1 MLYLAEV
8 QKQKGGLLGG
18 GSKTELKLLA
28 CQRTDQNWSNVSE
41 EVIAAEDANKLND
54 GALVLVELNPQRQVQ
69 RIQEAGRPLVNILQN
84 FSRQVEKFKL
94 KEEEID
100 QWKESLTFQAQ
111 ELNRR
116 EMEMEARA
124 EQLQQMD
131 DDFQRLEAEKQE
143 LDTSKQEIERLREEF
158 ERNRQELEGAWEHL
172 RGEQRRLEEHQ
183 AEFQQG
189 NVLDEEQSRVLREL
203 LDRLSNQVAPTETVR
218 EHLNFAL
225 EMVES
230 QQATLNPRWQ
240 ELESLRT
247 TATQQQAE
255 IDQLEQTKCDR
266 QSEWQQAQNAL
277 EQQTAELKIN
287 TTSLT
292 TKLECARML
301 HVQLQHQEDLHQQ
314 IEFLV
319 AISSDVVLG
328 EQVNVEALEKMSLQ
342 ELQQTVQDLHEK
354 LQIDS
359 SFVHEQEVELKFKQD
374 FIDELQN
381 KLNQASD
388 NDHINLEMELADEK
402 DLYQMLNETLV
413 GQRRSL
419 LHRQE
424 SFKQHQVVLHRR
436 QGHSENEDE
445 YKIDL
450 VPILRQFEAQQQQQS
465 KELQNLEREIEE
477 IRSQIELAEKTFN
490 NQIQFTEQKRQE
502 LKVLEENL
510 QSLRIATAEYWAKV
524 NVYQETLQPTQ
535 DSLDGLRHK
544 LQAIAESLATVQETG
559 DYQLQT
565 ITQMRQTILSLIQ
578 PQLLAC

>member
-18 GSKTELKLLA
+18 GSKAELKLLA

-41 EVIAAEDANKLND
+41 EVIAAEDASKLND

-69 RIQEAGRPLVNILQN
+69 RIQEAGRPLVNILQS

-143 LDTSKQEIERLREEF
+143 VDTSKQQVERLREEF
-158 ERNRQELEGAWEHL
+158 ERNRHELEGAWEHL
-172 RGEQRRLEEHQ
+172 RGEQRRLQEHQ

-189 NVLDEEQSRVLREL
+189 NVLDEELCLV
-203 LDRLSNQVAPTETVR
+203 LSNLLVSLRSQVAPIETVR
-218 EHLNFAL
+218 EHLNFADG
-225 EMVES
+225 MVES
-230 QQATLNPRWQ
+230 QQATLNPHWQ
-240 ELESLRT
+240 QLESLRSA
-247 TATQQQAE
+247 ATQHQEE
-255 IDQLEQTKCDR
+255 IDQLEQTKCSS
-266 QSEWQQAQNAL
+266 QIEWQQAQNAVL
-277 EQQTAELKIN
+277 QQTADLKIHR
-287 TTSLT
+287 TSLVS
-292 TKLECARML
+292 KQECARML
-301 HVQLQHQEDLHQQ
+301 KQQLQHQEDLHQQ

-319 AISSDVVLG
+319 AISGDVVFG
-328 EQVNVEALEKMSLQ
+328 EQVNVEALEKMPLE

-374 FIDELQN
+374 TIDELQN

-419 LHRQE
+419 LERHE
-424 SFKQHQVVLHRR
+424 SFKQHQAVLHRR
-436 QGHSENEDE
+436 QGQSANEDDQ
-445 YKIDL
+445 KIDL
-450 VPILRQFEAQQQQQS
+450 VPILRQMEAQQQQQS
-465 KELQNLEREIEE
+465 EELQNLEREIEE
-477 IRSQIELAEKTFN
+477 IRSQIELAEKTLN
-490 NQIQFTEQKRQE
+490 NQIQEQEQKQQE
-502 LKVLEENL
+502 LKVLSENL
-510 QSLRIATAEYWAKV
+510 QLLRIATAEYSAKV
-524 NVYQETLQPTQ
+524 NVYQETLQPIQ

-544 LQAIAESLATVQETG
+544 LQAIADSLTTVQETG

-565 ITQMRQTILSLIQ
+565 ITQMHQTILSLIQ
-578 PQLLAC
+578 PELLAS

>member
-1 MLYLAEV
+1 VLYLAEV

-41 EVIAAEDANKLND
+41 EVIAAEDGSKLND

-116 EMEMEARA
+116 EMEMETRA

-131 DDFQRLEAEKQE
+131 DDFQHLEAEKQE
-143 LDTSKQEIERLREEF
+143 VDTSKQEIERLREEY

-189 NVLDEEQSRVLREL
+189 NVLDEEQSRVLSEL
-203 LDRLSNQVAPTETVR
+203 LDRLSNQVAPTQTVR

-230 QQATLNPRWQ
+230 QQATLNPHWQ

-247 TATQQQAE
+247 AATQQQGE

-266 QSEWQQAQNAL
+266 QTEWQQAQNTL

-301 HVQLQHQEDLHQQ
+301 QQQLQHQEDLHQQ

-319 AISSDVVLG
+319 AISSDIVLG

-342 ELQQTVQDLHEK
+342 EVQQTVQDLHEK

-374 FIDELQN
+374 VIDELQN

-388 NDHINLEMELADEK
+388 DDHINLEMELADEK

-419 LHRQE
+419 LERQE
-424 SFKQHQVVLHRR
+424 SFKQHQAVLHRR
-436 QGHSENEDE
+436 QGHSDNEDE

-450 VPILRQFEAQQQQQS
+450 VPILRQLEAQEQQQS

-477 IRSQIELAEKTFN
+477 IRSQIELAEKTFS
-490 NQIQFTEQKRQE
+490 NQINFAEEKHQE

-544 LQAIAESLATVQETG
+544 LQGIAESLATVQETG

-578 PQLLAC
+578 PQLLAS

>member
-18 GSKTELKLLA
+18 GSKAELKLLA

-41 EVIAAEDANKLND
+41 EVIAAEDASKLND

-143 LDTSKQEIERLREEF
+143 VDTSKQEIERLREEF

-172 RGEQRRLEEHQ
+172 RGEQRRLQEHQ

-189 NVLDEEQSRVLREL
+189 NVLDEEQSRVLSEL
-203 LDRLSNQVAPTETVR
+203 LESLRSQVAPIETVR
-218 EHLNFAL
+218 EHLNFADG
-225 EMVES
+225 MVES
-230 QQATLNPRWQ
+230 QQATLNPHWQ
-240 ELESLRT
+240 QLESLRSA
-247 TATQQQAE
+247 ATQHQAE
-255 IDQLEQTKCDR
+255 IDQLEQTKCHR
-266 QSEWQQAQNAL
+266 QIECQQAQNAVL
-277 EQQTAELKIN
+277 QQTADLKMN
-287 TTSLT
+287 TASLVS
-292 TKLECARML
+292 KQECARML
-301 HVQLQHQEDLHQQ
+301 KQQLQHQEDLHQQ

-319 AISSDVVLG
+319 AISGDVVFG
-328 EQVNVEALEKMSLQ
+328 EQVNVEALEKMPLE

-374 FIDELQN
+374 TIDELQN

-419 LHRQE
+419 LERHE
-424 SFKQHQVVLHRR
+424 SFKQHQAVLHRR
-436 QGHSENEDE
+436 QGQSANQDDQ
-445 YKIDL
+445 KIDL
-450 VPILRQFEAQQQQQS
+450 VPILRQMEAQQQQQS
-465 KELQNLEREIEE
+465 EELQNLEREIEE
-477 IRSQIELAEKTFN
+477 IRSQIELAEKTLN
-490 NQIQFTEQKRQE
+490 NQIQEQEQKQQE
-502 LKVLEENL
+502 LKVLSENL
-510 QSLRIATAEYWAKV
+510 QLLRIATAEYSAKV
-524 NVYQETLQPTQ
+524 NVYQETLQPIQ

-544 LQAIAESLATVQETG
+544 LQAIAESLTTVQETG

-578 PQLLAC
+578 PQLLAS

>member
-18 GSKTELKLLA
+18 GSKAELKLLA

-41 EVIAAEDANKLND
+41 EVIAAEDASKLND

-143 LDTSKQEIERLREEF
+143 VDTSIQEIERLREEF
-158 ERNRQELEGAWEHL
+158 ERNRHELEGAWEHL
-172 RGEQRRLEEHQ
+172 RGEQRRLQEHQ

-189 NVLDEEQSRVLREL
+189 NVLDEEQSRVLSEL
-203 LDRLSNQVAPTETVR
+203 LDRLKSQVAPIETVR
-218 EHLNFAL
+218 EDLNFADG
-225 EMVES
+225 MVES
-230 QQATLNPRWQ
+230 QQATLNPHWQ
-240 ELESLRT
+240 QLESLRT
-247 TATQQQAE
+247 AATQQQAE

-266 QSEWQQAQNAL
+266 QIEWQQVQNAVL
-277 EQQTAELKIN
+277 QHTAELKIY
-287 TTSLT
+287 TTSLVN
-292 TKLECARML
+292 KQECARML
-301 HVQLQHQEDLHQQ
+301 QQQLQHQEDLHQQ

-319 AISSDVVLG
+319 AISGDVVFG
-328 EQVNVEALEKMSLQ
+328 EQVDVEALEKMPLE

-374 FIDELQN
+374 TIDELQN
-381 KLNQASD
+381 NLNQASD
-388 NDHINLEMELADEK
+388 NDHMNLEMELADEK

-419 LHRQE
+419 LERHE
-424 SFKQHQVVLHRR
+424 SFKQYQAVLHRR
-436 QGHSENEDE
+436 QGQSNEDE
-445 YKIDL
+445 QKIDL
-450 VPILRQFEAQQQQQS
+450 VPILRQMEAQQQQQS
-465 KELQNLEREIEE
+465 EELQNLEREIEE
-477 IRSQIELAEKTFN
+477 IRSHIELAEGTLN
-490 NQIQFTEQKRQE
+490 NQIQEQEQKHQE
-502 LKVLEENL
+502 LKVLEEKL
-510 QSLRIATAEYWAKV
+510 QLLRIATAEYWAKV
-524 NVYQETLQPTQ
+524 NVYQETLQPIQ

-544 LQAIAESLATVQETG
+544 LQSMAESLTTVQQTG

-578 PQLLAC
+578 PELLAS

>member
-18 GSKTELKLLA
+18 GSKAELKLLA

-41 EVIAAEDANKLND
+41 EVIAAEDASKLND

-143 LDTSKQEIERLREEF
+143 VDTSKQEIERLREEF

-172 RGEQRRLEEHQ
+172 RGEQRRLQEHQ

-189 NVLDEEQSRVLREL
+189 NVLDEEQSRVLSEL
-203 LDRLSNQVAPTETVR
+203 LESLRSQVAPIETVR
-218 EHLNFAL
+218 EHLNFADG
-225 EMVES
+225 MVES
-230 QQATLNPRWQ
+230 QQATLNPHWQ
-240 ELESLRT
+240 QLESLRSA
-247 TATQQQAE
+247 ATQHQAE

-266 QSEWQQAQNAL
+266 QIEWQQAQNAVL
-277 EQQTAELKIN
+277 QQTADLKMN
-287 TTSLT
+287 TASLAS
-292 TKLECARML
+292 KQECARML
-301 HVQLQHQEDLHQQ
+301 KQQLQHQEDLHQQ

-319 AISSDVVLG
+319 AISGDVVFG
-328 EQVNVEALEKMSLQ
+328 EQVNVEALEKMPLE

-374 FIDELQN
+374 TIDELQN

-419 LHRQE
+419 LERHE
-424 SFKQHQVVLHRR
+424 SFKQHQAVLHRR
-436 QGHSENEDE
+436 QGQSANEDDQ
-445 YKIDL
+445 KIDL
-450 VPILRQFEAQQQQQS
+450 VPILRQMEAQQQQQS
-465 KELQNLEREIEE
+465 EELQNLEREIEE
-477 IRSQIELAEKTFN
+477 IRSQIELADKTLN
-490 NQIQFTEQKRQE
+490 NQIQEQEQKQQE
-502 LKVLEENL
+502 LKVLSENL
-510 QSLRIATAEYWAKV
+510 QLLRIATAEYSAKV
-524 NVYQETLQPTQ
+524 NVYQETLQPIQ

-544 LQAIAESLATVQETG
+544 LQAIAESLTTVQETG

-578 PQLLAC
+578 PQLLAS